1 MKTTVLLGAAAMLAL
16 TAAGPAA
23 AQDRRGGMGMEMM
36 FERLDTN
43 ADGHITREEVAAA
56 RAARIAALDADGDG
70 VVTRDEAVVF
80 ARAEAAD
87 RAERRAGAMFDR
99 ADADGDGRLTA
110 AELMAGGGGM
120 RGGMDIGRMFDR
132 LDSDGDSAISREEAE
147 AARREFRR
155 GHDRMGERREAMGH
169 RHGPGHGGN

>member
-43 ADGHITREEVAAA
+43 ADGHITR
-56 RAARIAALDADGDG
+56 
-70 VVTRDEAVVF
+70 DEAVVF

-87 RAERRAGAMFDR
+87 RAERRAGARFDR